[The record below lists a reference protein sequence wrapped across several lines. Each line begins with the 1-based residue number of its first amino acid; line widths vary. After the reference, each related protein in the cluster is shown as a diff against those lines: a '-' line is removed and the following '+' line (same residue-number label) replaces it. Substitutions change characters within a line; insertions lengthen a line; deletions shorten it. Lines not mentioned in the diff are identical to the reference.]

1 MSRPHALRQG
11 PALVPEIRSQDDERA
26 DDADNLAT
34 PAAFPLERP
43 PSARTFGSTL
53 LWNFMRIR
61 SVISL
66 FALWAASA
74 VAAEHWAYV
83 PLKSELPQAPAGTH
97 PIDAFLAAARK
108 DLHLKASPLAEP
120 RLWLERAAY
129 TLTGLPPSPEQ
140 LQRISG
146 KADAATWNALLDELL
161 ASPAYGERWARHWMD
176 VARYADTS
184 GYNFDQDN
192 RYPFAYTYRDWLVK
206 AFNRDLPFDQFIKL
220 QIAAD
225 RIVDKPDHPDL
236 AALGFLTVG
245 PRAGGVETIDDRV
258 DVVTRGF
265 LASTVACARCHD
277 HKTDPITSKDYY
289 SLYSIFENTHEPTAK
304 PVIGLP
310 ADQAAYQAYQA
321 EAAKLEQADQV
332 VRQGFVDHIR
342 AKDSVA
348 TYLDLAWRA
357 KQENWDHGKATS
369 EAFKRGRFRAKAVLK
384 WRDFLATPNPR
395 FAAWSAEMAAADDAG
410 KKAASERLAVDLLAP
425 SPELSAVVADSKCP
439 LNYGVD
445 RISEFFDREDDN
457 QNRER
462 ASAMSRL
469 QVDHAGSPARAM
481 SLEDRKDWSQ
491 AVIFKRGNPA
501 NRGETFERQ
510 WLGFLGGGE
519 FPKDRSP
526 RLSLAEKIADRS
538 NPLTARV
545 IVNRVWAWNFG
556 APLAEPGDFG
566 PQQTEPPLRPLLDWL
581 AQWFVDHGSS
591 IKALNRLLLTSQ
603 AFRLS
608 AEGPGEN
615 LALDEGNTR
624 FWKWSRRRLDFESMR
639 DRLLASS
646 GALNTT
652 LQGGRA
658 VKLDEA
664 SSDRRRS
671 VYSFIDRYA
680 LPGLFVSFDLPHP
693 DHHSAA
699 RLQTTVP
706 QQALFFLNSPLV
718 IRQAGALA
726 ASQEFKALPDDGK
739 RLDWIYQRL
748 FRREPSAAEK
758 QSILKWLSSADP
770 ADYQPKLSGQWQVR
784 HAPDSEGLSMDVREF
799 PLFADK
805 VWKTGPDVK
814 TAPIPWLHVGAGGG
828 HVGSHHRMIFRWVA
842 LGAGEVR
849 IKAHLK
855 RTQKDGVPLA
865 WRIEGKGR
873 DLLAEGKFPAES
885 TIDAA
890 CEWVPV
896 KPGDTMDFVLRA
908 PEGDTCGGLQWSI
921 QVLGRESASTKP
933 EIVGDFTK
941 EFPKSDSPAPTP
953 ASGDPWTDV
962 IQMLWASNDFNFID

>member
-1 MSRPHALRQG
+1 
-11 PALVPEIRSQDDERA
+11 
-26 DDADNLAT
+26 
-34 PAAFPLERP
+34 
-43 PSARTFGSTL
+43 
-53 LWNFMRIR
+53 MRIR
-61 SVISL
+61 SLIGCL
-66 FALWAASA
+66 PFLAAGLAS
-74 VAAEHWAYV
+74 AEHWAYAQ
-83 PLKSELPQAPAGTH
+83 PKAEIPQAPAGTH
-97 PIDAFLAAARK
+97 PVDAFLSAARN
-108 DLHLKASPLAEP
+108 DLHVKAAPLAEP

-129 TLTGLPPSPEQ
+129 TLTGLPPSPDQ
-140 LQRISG
+140 LQRISA
-146 KADAATWNALLDELL
+146 KPDAATWNALIDELL

-225 RIVDKPDHPDL
+225 HIVDKPDHPDL

-245 PRAGGVETIDDRV
+245 PRAGPLETIDDRV

-289 SLYSIFENTHEPTAK
+289 SLYSIFENTTEPSDK

-310 ADQAAYQAYQA
+310 SDQAAYQAYQA
-321 EAAKLEQADQV
+321 EAAKLEKAEQEV
-332 VRQGFVDHIR
+332 LQGFVDHIR
-342 AKDSVA
+342 AKDSLA

-384 WRDFLATPNPR
+384 WRDFLANPAPR
-395 FAAWSAEMAAADDAG
+395 FAAWSAEMAATDDAG
-410 KKAASERLAVDLLAP
+410 KRAASEHLATDLLAP
-425 SPELSAVVADSKCP
+425 SPELSAIVADSKCP
-439 LNYGVD
+439 LTYGVD
-445 RISEFFDREDDN
+445 RISEFFDGEDDKAK
-457 QNRER
+457 RER

-469 QVDHAGSPARAM
+469 QVEHAGSPARAM
-481 SLEDRKDWSQ
+481 CLEDRKNWSQ

-526 RLSLAEKIADRS
+526 RLSLAEKIAERS

-566 PQQTEPPLRPLLDWL
+566 PQQPEPALRPLLDWL

-591 IKALNRLLLTSQ
+591 IKALNRLLLTSE

-608 AEGPGEN
+608 AEGPQEN

-624 FWKWSRRRLDFESMR
+624 FWKWNRRRLDFESMR

-646 GALNTT
+646 GALNAS

-658 VKLDEA
+658 VKLDEP
-664 SSDRRRS
+664 SSDSRRS

-699 RLQTTVP
+699 RVQTTVP

-726 ASQEFKALPDDGK
+726 ASPEFKALPDDAR

-748 FRREPSAAEK
+748 FRRAASKAER
-758 QSILKWLSSADP
+758 QAILGWLSSSNP
-770 ADYQPKLSGQWQVR
+770 SDYQPKLGGQWQVR
-784 HAPDSEGLSMDVREF
+784 HAPDSEGISTDVREF
-799 PLFADK
+799 PLFADQ

-814 TAPIPWLHVGAGGG
+814 TAPIRWLHVGAGGG

-842 LGAGEVR
+842 RGAGEVR

-865 WRIEGKGR
+865 WRIEGKGS

-885 TIDAA
+885 SIDAA
-890 CEWVPV
+890 CEWVSV

-908 PEGDTCGGLQWSI
+908 PEGDTCGGVQWSI

-933 EIVGDFTK
+933 EVVGDFTK
-941 EFPKSDSPAPTP
+941 EFPTSDSTAAAPV
-953 ASGDPWTDV
+953 SGDPWADV

>member
-1 MSRPHALRQG
+1 
-11 PALVPEIRSQDDERA
+11 
-26 DDADNLAT
+26 
-34 PAAFPLERP
+34 
-43 PSARTFGSTL
+43 
-53 LWNFMRIR
+53 MRIR

-66 FALWAASA
+66 FTLWAASA

-83 PLKSELPQAPAGTH
+83 PLKSEVPQAPAGTH
-97 PIDAFLAAARK
+97 PVDAFLAAARR

-146 KADAATWNALLDELL
+146 KSDAATWDALLDELL

-225 RIVDKPDHPDL
+225 RIVHKPDHPDL

-289 SLYSIFENTHEPTAK
+289 SLYSIFENTHEPTDK
-304 PVIGLP
+304 PVIGVP

-332 VRQGFVDHIR
+332 VRQGIVDHIR

-425 SPELSAVVADSKCP
+425 TPELSAVVADSKCP

-457 QNRER
+457 QKRER

-481 SLEDRKDWSQ
+481 CLEDRKNWSQ

-566 PQQTEPPLRPLLDWL
+566 PQQTEPPMRPLLDWL

-591 IKALNRLLLTSQ
+591 IKALNRLLLTSE

-658 VKLDEA
+658 VKLDEP
-664 SSDRRRS
+664 SSDHRRS

-718 IRQAGALA
+718 TRQAGALA
-726 ASQEFKALPDDGK
+726 ASPEFKALPDDGK
-739 RLDWIYQRL
+739 RLEWIYQRL

-758 QSILKWLSSADP
+758 QSILKWLSSANP

-799 PLFADK
+799 PLFADN

-828 HVGSHHRMIFRWVA
+828 HVGSLHRMIFRWVA

-908 PEGDTCGGLQWSI
+908 PEGDTCGGVQWSI

-941 EFPKSDSPAPTP
+941 EFPKSDSPAPIP